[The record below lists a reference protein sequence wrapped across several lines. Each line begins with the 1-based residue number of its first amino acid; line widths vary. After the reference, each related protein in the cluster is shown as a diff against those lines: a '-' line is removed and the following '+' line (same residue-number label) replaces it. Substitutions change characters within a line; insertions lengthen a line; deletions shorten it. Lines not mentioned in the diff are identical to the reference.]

1 MLRSFTCRRCGQL
14 VFCESVACLRCGA
27 PPGVVPEAR
36 ELATVGAVEP
46 GATPGDAPAITA
58 SAGPAGARWP
68 RCAAEVTA
76 DCNRLALAGPPA
88 LCRTCGLTRTRPA
101 DAAADG
107 LAATLAAEGAERRVV
122 FPLDEPGLPATRA
135 EDSERGLAGAG
146 R

>member
-1 MLRSFTCRRCGQL
+1 M
-14 VFCESVACLRCGA
+14 
-27 PPGVVPEAR
+27 
-36 ELATVGAVEP
+36 
-46 GATPGDAPAITA
+46 
-58 SAGPAGARWP
+58 
-68 RCAAEVTA
+68 TA
-76 DCNRLALAGPPA
+76 DCNRLVPAGPPA

-122 FPLDEPGLPATRA
+122 FPLDEPGLPATRT